1 MAVLCRLIKTFI
13 LPLSTAG
20 PRQLLRRGSDKAPKM
35 VATLADMIFTCR
47 KTGTR
52 LDILLPEVKRCFQG
66 SIFAAAEPEVQCREP
81 FTILVSHRILQVPR
95 DSQEI

>member
-1 MAVLCRLIKTFI
+1 
-13 LPLSTAG
+13 
-20 PRQLLRRGSDKAPKM
+20 M

-52 LDILLPEVKRCFQG
+52 LDILLPEVKLCFQG
-66 SIFAAAEPEVQCREP
+66 SIFAAAELDVQCREP

-95 DSQEI
+95 DSQDDPVKPQNSMQPHIIAFTDQM